1 MEDLKKAVLKAKE
14 QGNTALVQRLQQ
26 ELDELEKIRQ
36 NLNWEKLIR
45 ELEDV
50 KEVNTAL
57 FGIIVRLN
65 DKINRL
71 INLSTNHDMK
81 AKNEPIDDAFLDI
94 AVYAVMAMIVKQNKW
109 GK

>member
-1 MEDLKKAVLKAKE
+1 MEDIKKAILKAKE

-50 KEVNTAL
+50 
-57 FGIIVRLN
+57 N
-65 DKINRL
+65 DAE
-71 INLSTNHDMK
+71 DFPD
-81 AKNEPIDDAFLDI
+81 EPE
-94 AVYAVMAMIVKQNKW
+94 N
-109 GK
+109 

>member
-1 MEDLKKAVLKAKE
+1 MEDIKKAILKAKE

-50 KEVNTAL
+50 KDTED
-57 FGIIVRLN
+57 FP
-65 DKINRL
+65 
-71 INLSTNHDMK
+71 
-81 AKNEPIDDAFLDI
+81 NEPE
-94 AVYAVMAMIVKQNKW
+94 N
-109 GK
+109 

>member
-1 MEDLKKAVLKAKE
+1 MEDLKKAILKAKE

-50 KEVNTAL
+50 KDTED
-57 FGIIVRLN
+57 FP
-65 DKINRL
+65 D
-71 INLSTNHDMK
+71 
-81 AKNEPIDDAFLDI
+81 EPE
-94 AVYAVMAMIVKQNKW
+94 N
-109 GK
+109 

>member
-1 MEDLKKAVLKAKE
+1 MEDLKKAILKAKE

-50 KEVNTAL
+50 KDTED
-57 FGIIVRLN
+57 FP
-65 DKINRL
+65 
-71 INLSTNHDMK
+71 
-81 AKNEPIDDAFLDI
+81 NEPE
-94 AVYAVMAMIVKQNKW
+94 N
-109 GK
+109 